1 MIQIDGIQE
10 NKITEGLIKYIPRIA
25 TVIILFIFNNVVLT
39 ISRNILHNKIQI
51 DFLDARIK
59 LIFYGLIGLL
69 LLFFL
74 ILYILSSISSII
86 TRREVFSS
94 MSDYMALIV
103 PISIIFNYYFIN
115 TPFSFWTGEFLSDL
129 FDIVMLFSLLML
141 LYFVIEAFIRY
152 FVPIKKPKESE
163 EPKEL
168 NESKEDEQNREYYS
182 SGNPINDISEDKL
195 SRAPFAKKIAQALD
209 KNGEDS
215 LTIGILG
222 DWGSGK
228 SSVYNLVKKSSND
241 SNVLFIDFKPWYFG
255 ENNHDIIRFY
265 LLQFLEAIK
274 KTRGYNPKIGKMI
287 KKYADV
293 LSSVSIRSVGTT
305 ISIKELVDKLMPSQ
319 ESVNLAELK
328 KEIEELL
335 KEYPKRIVVYI
346 DDIDRLEGAEI
357 RMIFKLVRLVADFP
371 KVTYILALDEEVIK
385 KSLASI
391 YEFEERNESE
401 DARKYIE
408 KFIQIPIYLPKPDSA
423 DLYQLA
429 REQLLAVMQKNNVNI
444 GEEEEI
450 IDSLIKLNFS
460 PRNISRY
467 INLIKFYVPFLKE
480 EINVKDLLYLLLIQV
495 SSPEVYHAIYI
506 NKSLFTGK
514 DFQEFKI
521 KLDKIPRINEYKEIL
536 YALFP
541 YAPRLFEEEVEKD
554 KEIQPQEWERDK
566 RLCSYK
572 FFNHYFMYNIPRNSL
587 SQAILTNLI
596 HCIQREDKKTIK
608 VELFKLIDEY
618 GASEVNDK
626 LKHRLPEIDK
636 GKGVLFTILLESYQ
650 EQNEKVGQLEIARNI
665 MSLAKIVAKDIYS
678 DKERINLISW
688 ENSNIIFM
696 LNIYVYLQ
704 YNNINEAN
712 LNLLKESIRD
722 AYRKNSEVNFFRNF
736 KKNDAERLWEK
747 WREFYN
753 EEEIKIT
760 VDKWIKSDR
769 DFEEFLNYIFR
780 DSDLSK
786 IFKGDDLLFRRF
798 ITTTR
803 YLTDERIKKYFE
815 GYGSPKNINEL
826 KTFVEK
832 NDNSNNIGM
841 FILGKNNLFEYVH
854 RKLDES
860 FQLSIKQAHFSEVDA
875 FIEEGI
881 SLIINFGDSKQRKII
896 KNLRNDI
903 NEYDSMMIEDRIS
916 SDEYI
921 ASVREIE
928 N

>member
-1 MIQIDGIQE
+1 MQE

-25 TVIILFIFNNVVLT
+25 TIIILFIFNNVILT

-51 DFLDARIK
+51 DFGNTWIK
-59 LIFYGLIGLL
+59 LVFYALIALL

-86 TRREVFSS
+86 TRREIFSS
-94 MSDYMALIV
+94 MSDYMALIL

-129 FDIVMLFSLLML
+129 FDIVMLFSILML
-141 LYFVIEAFIRY
+141 LYFIIEVFIRY
-152 FVPIKKPKESE
+152 FVPIKESKKSKGPKEDE
-163 EPKEL
+163 KDE
-168 NESKEDEQNREYYS
+168 EDEQNREYYS
-182 SGNPINDISEDKL
+182 SGNPIKDISEDKL
-195 SRAPFAKKIAQALD
+195 NRASFAKKIAQALD
-209 KNGEDS
+209 KHGEDS

-241 SNVLFIDFKPWYFG
+241 LKVLFIDFKPWYFG

-265 LLQFLEAIK
+265 LMQFLDAIK

-305 ISIKELVDKLMPSQ
+305 VSIKELVDKLMPSK
-319 ESVNLAELK
+319 EAVNLAELK

-391 YEFEERNESE
+391 YEFEERNDSE

-408 KFIQIPIYLPKPDSA
+408 KFIQIPIYLPKPDSS
-423 DLYQLA
+423 DLYQLS
-429 REQLLAVMQKNNVNI
+429 REQLLAVMQKNNVNL

-450 IDSLIKLNFS
+450 INSLIKLNFS

-506 NKSLFTGK
+506 NKSLFIGK
-514 DFQEFKI
+514 DFQEAKI

-541 YAPRLFEEEVEKD
+541 YAPRLFEEEGENEKD

-587 SQAILTNLI
+587 SQTILTNLV
-596 HCIQREDKKTIK
+596 HCIQQEDKKTIK
-608 VELFKLIDEY
+608 VELFNLINEY

-626 LKHRLPEIDK
+626 LKHRLHEIDK
-636 GKGVLFTILLESYQ
+636 GKGILFTILLESYQ
-650 EQNEKVGQLEIARNI
+650 EQNETVGQLEIARNI
-665 MSLAKIVAKDIYS
+665 MPLAKILAKDIYS
-678 DKERINLISW
+678 DRERINLISW

-696 LNIYVYLQ
+696 LNIYVYLKF
-704 YNNINEAN
+704 NKIDEAN

-736 KKNDAERLWEK
+736 NKNDGESLWK
-747 WREFYN
+747 NWGEFYK

-769 DFEEFLNYIFR
+769 DFEEFLNYIFK
-780 DSDLSK
+780 DFDLSK
-786 IFKGDDLLFRRF
+786 IFNGDELLFRRL

-841 FILGKNNLFEYVH
+841 FILGKNSLFEYIH
-854 RKLDES
+854 RILDEG
-860 FQLSIKQAHFSEVDA
+860 FQLSIKQAHFAEFDA
-875 FIEEGI
+875 FMEEGI
-881 SLIINFGDSKQRKII
+881 SLIIKFGDSKQRKII
-896 KNLRNDI
+896 KNLKNNID
-903 NEYDSMMIEDRIS
+903 EYNSMMLKDRMS
-916 SDEYI
+916 SEEYI
-921 ASVREIE
+921 AFVREGE

>member
-1 MIQIDGIQE
+1 MMQIDGIQE
-10 NKITEGLIKYIPRIA
+10 KREKLIKIISRMI
-25 TVIILFIFNNVVLT
+25 TVIILFVFSNIILT
-39 ISRNILHNKIQI
+39 ISRNILHNKIQK
-51 DFLDARIK
+51 DFLDPWIK
-59 LIFYGLIGLL
+59 LGFYGLVGLL
-69 LLFFL
+69 LLSFL
-74 ILYILSSISSII
+74 ILYLISSISSIE
-86 TRREVFSS
+86 TRREIFSS
-94 MSDYMALIV
+94 MSDFMALII

-115 TPFSFWTGEFLSDL
+115 TPFSFWTGEFFSDL
-129 FDIVMLFSLLML
+129 FDIVMIFSILML
-141 LYFVIEAFIRY
+141 LYFVIEVFIRY
-152 FVPIKKPKESE
+152 FMPMKEYE
-163 EPKEL
+163 
-168 NESKEDEQNREYYS
+168 EDEQDREYYS
-182 SGNPINDISEDKL
+182 SGNPIKDVNEDKL
-195 SRAPFAKKIAQALD
+195 NRASFAQKIAQVLN
-209 KNGEDS
+209 KHGEES

-228 SSVYNLVKKSSND
+228 SSVYNLVKKSSDD
-241 SNVLFIDFKPWYFG
+241 SRVLFIDFKPWYFG

-265 LLQFLEAIK
+265 LLQFLDAIK

-305 ISIKELVDKLMPSQ
+305 VSIKELVDKLMPSQ
-319 ESVNLAELK
+319 EAVNLAELK

-391 YEFEERNESE
+391 YEFEERNDSE
-401 DARKYIE
+401 DAMKYIE

-423 DLYQLA
+423 DLYQLSM
-429 REQLLAVMQKNNVNI
+429 EQLLAVMEENNVYV

-450 IDSLIKLNFS
+450 INSLINLNFS

-514 DFQEFKI
+514 DFQEAKI

-554 KEIQPQEWERDK
+554 NEIQPQEWERDK
-566 RLCSYK
+566 RLCSDK

-596 HCIQREDKKTIK
+596 HCIQQEDKNTIK
-608 VELFKLIDEY
+608 VEFFNLINEY
-618 GASEVNDK
+618 GANEVKEK
-626 LKHRLPEIDK
+626 LKHRLPEINK
-636 GKGVLFTILLESYQ
+636 GKEILFTILLESYQ
-650 EQNEKVGQLEIARNI
+650 EQYEKFRKQEISGNI
-665 MSLAKIVAKDIYS
+665 MSLAKSLAKDIYS
-678 DKERINLISW
+678 EKERINLISW

-704 YNNINEAN
+704 FNNINEAN
-712 LNLLKESIRD
+712 LNLLKKSIRD
-722 AYRKNSEVNFFRNF
+722 AYRKNSEVNFFTNF
-736 KKNDAERLWEK
+736 NEYDAKRIWEK
-747 WREFYN
+747 WGEFYN
-753 EEEIKIT
+753 EQEIKMT

-769 DFEEFLNYIFR
+769 DFEEFLSYIFR
-780 DSDLSK
+780 DSDLIK
-786 IFKGDDLLFRRF
+786 IFKGDDLLFHRF
-798 ITTTR
+798 ITTTS
-803 YLTDERIKKYFE
+803 YLTDERIKKYFK
-815 GYGSPKNINEL
+815 GYASPKNKNEL
-826 KTFVEK
+826 KTFVEN

-841 FILGKNNLFEYVH
+841 FILGKNNLFEYIH
-854 RKLDES
+854 RILVEGL
-860 FQLSIKQAHFSEVDA
+860 QLSIKQGNFAEFDE
-875 FIEEGI
+875 FIREGI
-881 SLIINFGDSKQRKII
+881 SLIIKFGGSKQREII
-896 KNLRNDI
+896 KNLNNDI
-903 NEYDSMMIEDRIS
+903 DEYNSLMIKDRIS
-916 SDEYI
+916 GEEFI
-921 ASVREIE
+921 ASVREAE